1 MSDDFQYDAVG
12 SATMADHDLCIAVLE
27 DLAKH
32 YPGHPWLITA
42 DVQAGSVV
50 IDLGYEKPRHLR
62 NFGYLLHARTLMDPG
77 GQQRVM
83 QAGGELLERFGI
95 ARASGAAD
103 TAQRAASHGLDADDT
118 AEGRMFARRAGLA

>member
-1 MSDDFQYDAVG
+1 MSDFQYESVG
-12 SATMADHDLCIAVLE
+12 TPSMSDRDLCIAVLE

-50 IDLGYEKPRHLR
+50 IDLGYEKPAHLR
-62 NFGYLLHARTLMDPG
+62 NFGYLLHAQTLMDPG
-77 GQQRVM
+77 GQRRVM
-83 QAGGELLERFGI
+83 RAAGELLERFGI
-95 ARASGAAD
+95 ARGAGQSE
-103 TAQRAASHGLDADDT
+103 TAQRAAAHGLDADDT